1 MMGAV
6 GAIFQKELRVEFRN
20 KQTIVTYLLLAF
32 LILTSFRF
40 AFSSFDKTATEIAAP
55 VLWITIFFAGMFS
68 LTPIYKREVDEST
81 KEGLLLAPIP
91 HSAVYVGKLLAS
103 LLVVFGLELFTLMLF
118 FVFFPYDLP
127 NMAALMTVLVLGTL
141 GFVALGSIISA
152 ISSQL
157 SQAGVMLMVLT
168 IPVLLFTVVLSAVS
182 ATSEIFGGAGLDDI
196 NQEVRFL
203 AVFALVFIA
212 TGYLLIDF
220 ILEA

>member
-1 MMGAV
+1 MGAV

>member
-1 MMGAV
+1 MGAV

-68 LTPIYKREVDEST
+68 MTPIYKREVDEST

-118 FVFFPYDLP
+118 FVFFPFDLP
-127 NMAALMTVLVLGTL
+127 DMVALITVLVLGTL

-168 IPVLLFTVVLSAVS
+168 IPVLLFTVVLSAVT
-182 ATSEIFGGAGLDDI
+182 ATSEIFGGAGLADV

>member
-1 MMGAV
+1 MGAV

-40 AFSSFDKTATEIAAP
+40 AFSSFDKTPTAIAAP
-55 VLWITIFFAGMFS
+55 VLWIPIFFAGMFS
-68 LTPIYKREVDEST
+68 MTPIYKREVDEST

-118 FVFFPYDLP
+118 FVFFPFDLP
-127 NMAALMTVLVLGTL
+127 DMAALMTVLVLGTL

-182 ATSEIFGGAGLDDI
+182 ATSEIFGGAGLADVG
-196 NQEVRFL
+196 NEVRFL

-212 TGYLLIDF
+212 TGYLLMDF

>member
-1 MMGAV
+1 MGAV

-220 ILEA
+220 VLEA

>member
-1 MMGAV
+1 
-6 GAIFQKELRVEFRN
+6 
-20 KQTIVTYLLLAF
+20 
-32 LILTSFRF
+32 
-40 AFSSFDKTATEIAAP
+40 
-55 VLWITIFFAGMFS
+55 
-68 LTPIYKREVDEST
+68 
-81 KEGLLLAPIP
+81 
-91 HSAVYVGKLLAS
+91 VYVGKLLAS

-127 NMAALMTVLVLGTL
+127 DMLALMTILVLGTL

-182 ATSEIFGGAGLDDI
+182 ATSEIFGGAGLEDV

>member
-1 MMGAV
+1 MGAV
-6 GAIFQKELRVEFRN
+6 GAILQKELRVEFRN

-40 AFSSFDKTATEIAAP
+40 AFSSFDKTDTDIAAP
-55 VLWITIFFAGMFS
+55 ILWITIFFGGMFS

-127 NMAALMTVLVLGTL
+127 DMVALMTILVLGTL

-182 ATSEIFGGAGLDDI
+182 ATSEIFGGASLADVND
-196 NQEVRFL
+196 EVRFL

>member
-1 MMGAV
+1 MGAV

-68 LTPIYKREVDEST
+68 MTPIYKREVDEST

-118 FVFFPYDLP
+118 FVFFPFDLP
-127 NMAALMTVLVLGTL
+127 DMVALITVLVLGTL

-168 IPVLLFTVVLSAVS
+168 IPVLLFTVVLSAVT
-182 ATSEIFGGAGLDDI
+182 ATSEIFGGAGLADVG
-196 NQEVRFL
+196 NEVRFL

>member
-1 MMGAV
+1 MGAV
-6 GAIFQKELRVEFRN
+6 GAILQKELRVEFRN

-32 LILTSFRF
+32 LILATFRF

-55 VLWITIFFAGMFS
+55 ILWITIFFGGMFS

-81 KEGLLLAPIP
+81 KEGLILAPIP

-118 FVFFPYDLP
+118 FVFCPYDLP
-127 NMAALMTVLVLGTL
+127 DMVALMTILVLGTL

-182 ATSEIFGGAGLDDI
+182 ATSEIFGGASLADVND
-196 NQEVRFL
+196 EVRFL

>member
-1 MMGAV
+1 MGAV

-55 VLWITIFFAGMFS
+55 ILWITIFFAGMFS

-127 NMAALMTVLVLGTL
+127 DMAALMTVLVLGTL

-152 ISSQL
+152 IASQL

-182 ATSEIFGGAGLDDI
+182 ATSEIFGGAGLADVGD
-196 NQEVRFL
+196 EVRFL

>member
-1 MMGAV
+1 MGAV

-55 VLWITIFFAGMFS
+55 IIWITIFFAGMFS
-68 LTPIYKREVDEST
+68 LTPVYKREVDEST

-127 NMAALMTVLVLGTL
+127 DMAALMTILVLGTL

-168 IPVLLFTVVLSAVS
+168 IPLLLFTVVLSAVS
-182 ATSEIFGGAGLDDI
+182 ATSEIFGGAGLADV
-196 NQEVRFL
+196 NEEVRFL

>member
-1 MMGAV
+1 MGAV

-55 VLWITIFFAGMFS
+55 IIWITIFFAGMFS
-68 LTPIYKREVDEST
+68 LTPVYKREVDEST

-127 NMAALMTVLVLGTL
+127 DMAALMTILILGTL

-152 ISSQL
+152 IASQL

-168 IPVLLFTVVLSAVS
+168 IPLLLFTVVLSAVS
-182 ATSEIFGGAGLDDI
+182 ATSEIFGGAGLADVSD
-196 NQEVRFL
+196 EVRFL

>member
-1 MMGAV
+1 MGAV
-6 GAIFQKELRVEFRN
+6 RAIFQKELRVEFRN

-55 VLWITIFFAGMFS
+55 ILWITIFFAGMFS

-127 NMAALMTVLVLGTL
+127 DMAALMTILVLGTL

-182 ATSEIFGGAGLDDI
+182 ATSEIFGGAGLGDI
-196 NQEVRFL
+196 SQEARFL

>member
-1 MMGAV
+1 
-6 GAIFQKELRVEFRN
+6 
-20 KQTIVTYLLLAF
+20 
-32 LILTSFRF
+32 
-40 AFSSFDKTATEIAAP
+40 
-55 VLWITIFFAGMFS
+55 
-68 LTPIYKREVDEST
+68 
-81 KEGLLLAPIP
+81 
-91 HSAVYVGKLLAS
+91 
-103 LLVVFGLELFTLMLF
+103 MLF

-127 NMAALMTVLVLGTL
+127 DMVALMTILVLGTL

-182 ATSEIFGGAGLDDI
+182 ATSEIFGGASLADVND
-196 NQEVRFL
+196 EVRFL

>member
-1 MMGAV
+1 MGAV

-127 NMAALMTVLVLGTL
+127 DMAALMTVLVLGTL

>member
-1 MMGAV
+1 MGAV

-55 VLWITIFFAGMFS
+55 IIWITIFFAGMFS
-68 LTPIYKREVDEST
+68 LTPVYKREVDEST

-127 NMAALMTVLVLGTL
+127 DMLALMTILVLGTF

-168 IPVLLFTVVLSAVS
+168 IPLLLFTVVLSAVS
-182 ATSEIFGGAGLDDI
+182 ATSEIFGGAGLADV
-196 NQEVRFL
+196 NEEVRFL

>member
-68 LTPIYKREVDEST
+68 LTPVYKREVDEST

-127 NMAALMTVLVLGTL
+127 DMVALMTILVLGTL

>member
-1 MMGAV
+1 MGAV

-55 VLWITIFFAGMFS
+55 IIWITIFFAGMFS

-127 NMAALMTVLVLGTL
+127 DMVALMTILVLGTL

-182 ATSEIFGGAGLDDI
+182 ATSEVFGGASLADVND
-196 NQEVRFL
+196 EVRFL

>member
-1 MMGAV
+1 MGAV

-40 AFSSFDKTATEIAAP
+40 AFSTFDKTATEIAAP
-55 VLWITIFFAGMFS
+55 IIWITIFFAGMFS
-68 LTPIYKREVDEST
+68 LTPVYKREVDEST

-127 NMAALMTVLVLGTL
+127 DMVALMTILILGTL

-168 IPVLLFTVVLSAVS
+168 IPLLLFTVVLSAVS
-182 ATSEIFGGAGLDDI
+182 ATSEIFGGAVLADVSD
-196 NQEVRFL
+196 EVRFL